1 MRCDVFPLGFEKLIN
16 HRNFRS
22 LWTNEIINV
31 GARKLAS
38 RNRYFLRRILPD
50 SDFSELKT
58 PRFRREID
66 FFLHFWNWEKVI
78 PHPAPLIYPHF
89 SSLRLTRLPDSSTP
103 QRKHPVTKRSLLWL
117 IKWEQII
124 KCDRSLIWVFLTPR
138 LSRRICEFLLVCVIF

>member
-22 LWTNEIINV
+22 LWTNEIINGGRQKISLPKSV
-31 GARKLAS
+31 
-38 RNRYFLRRILPD
+38 FLRRILRD

-89 SSLRLTRLPDSSTP
+89 SSLSLTRLPDSSTP

-117 IKWEQII
+117 IKREQII
-124 KCDRSLIWVFLTPR
+124 KYHWSHICVFLTPR
-138 LSRRICEFLLVCVIF
+138 L